1 MGCCGD
7 RRRQTSAWS
16 SSMQTTQAPSVTS
29 PTVRRAASETI
40 RLRYSGDAPV
50 NLAGPGSGRIYRIEP
65 DARVV
70 AIDPRDM
77 PALMATGRFA
87 RLEE

>member
-1 MGCCGD
+1 
-7 RRRQTSAWS
+7 
-16 SSMQTTQAPSVTS
+16 MQTTRAPSVTGPS
-29 PTVRRAASETI
+29 VRQAASETI

-50 NLAGPGSGRIYRIEP
+50 ILTGPGSGRIYRIEP
-65 DARVV
+65 EARVV

-77 PALMATGRFA
+77 PALVATGRFA

>member
-7 RRRQTSAWS
+7 RRRQASAWS
-16 SSMQTTQAPSVTS
+16 SSMQTTRAPSVTE
-29 PTVRRAASETI
+29 PTVRPAASETI
-40 RLRYSGDAPV
+40 RLTYRGDAPV
-50 NLAGPGSGRIYRIEP
+50 ILTGPGSGRLYRIEP

-70 AIDPRDM
+70 AIDRRDV
-77 PALMATGRFA
+77 PALVATGRFA